1 VHPCTQLFRA
11 ARSRASHS
19 VVRIRSRRI
28 RRTRLASAPF
38 SLRQIRKTPLPGALC
53 VSGGESGTKRA
64 KPYAIDLPTELRP
77 GCVLVN
83 VPGEYPRHIKKCN
96 VTSDSSELRR
106 RAQGAVADKNGA
118 SLHFMKSPALLELLS
133 GCS

>member
-1 VHPCTQLFRA
+1 MHPTLPRCALQGQPFGCPDSLPANPSNPRGVSTLFSPPDTQN
-11 ARSRASHS
+11 
-19 VVRIRSRRI
+19 
-28 RRTRLASAPF
+28 AP
-38 SLRQIRKTPLPGALC
+38 SGALC

-64 KPYAIDLPTELRP
+64 KPYAIYLPTELRP
-77 GCVLVN
+77 GCVLVS
-83 VPGEYPRHIKKCN
+83 VPEEYARHIKKCN

-106 RAQGAVADKNGA
+106 RGQGAVADKNGA